1 MPKCLSGTLCT
12 YLNSPAV
19 STIDAG
25 GGAIS
30 GHVSFPIQTDAPTLR
45 VPPRAVSFALKIP
58 VNLALASGLGGIG
71 NGHFTKLHERSNT
84 PNHAALEKMP
94 PIANAGHSARF
105 PANAKQAAAAVERR
119 LADGGFTDGG
129 FGSGH
134 GSLAAERLSGRGH
147 LPSSCSARALIFRF
161 AAAGAVL
168 SAGHGHG
175 KPRATCLSLC

>member
-30 GHVSFPIQTDAPTLR
+30 GHVSFPIQTDAPT
-45 VPPRAVSFALKIP
+45 VKGSVKIP

-71 NGHFTKLHERSNT
+71 NGHFTKLHERSNK

-105 PANAKQAAAAVERR
+105 PANA
-119 LADGGFTDGG
+119 
-129 FGSGH
+129 S
-134 GSLAAERLSGRGH
+134 
-147 LPSSCSARALIFRF
+147 
-161 AAAGAVL
+161 
-168 SAGHGHG
+168 
-175 KPRATCLSLC
+175 KPPPP